1 MKRRGIM
8 GMLLL
13 GLLLIGVIACGS
25 DDKETTSQQST
36 ESDTNVTI
44 TADGNIEALSHERLT
59 FGSGGKVGEI
69 AVKEGD
75 KVSKGDVLAK
85 LDTGALEL
93 AEAQAQVALTQ
104 AQVALTQAQVAFTQA
119 KLAQQTAEHNLK
131 NTQDTEGTLEL
142 ALSNA
147 QIAVRTAR
155 FNLEK
160 TTDLYTWSDI
170 KMAKGDVDD
179 ARRYLDELLERI
191 GKYLPKDD
199 EGNYPSIEE
208 YVFGEDFPKPPGYKL
223 WQRELVHAQSRLNT
237 AEDRLDAMLS
247 GSDPEEVAI
256 KKLQL
261 ETAEKAEAEAQKN
274 LDKLSDEL
282 VIKALEVEAAKESV
296 EHAQQNVNL
305 AQQNADLANK
315 SLYQAQKNLE
325 EATIIAPFDGTVAN
339 IDVKEGEFL
348 SPAAYT
354 GTTIVELVDPRHMEL
369 TARVDELDVVKVKTG
384 QKVMISVDAMP
395 GTKLEGLVTFISP
408 VAREP
413 GVVLFEDEDEEKE
426 YEVKINFNIPENSPI
441 RAGMS
446 ATAEIIV
453 ELIVLGG
460 SFSVQKT
467 NSVELKTLG
476 VPNRP
481 LDTFHLFRPSD

>member
-59 FGSGGKVGEI
+59 FGSGGKVAQV

-75 KVSKGDVLAK
+75 RVSKGDVLAR

-93 AEAQAQVALTQ
+93 AEAKAQVALTQ
-104 AQVALTQAQVAFTQA
+104 AQVALTQAQVALTQA
-119 KLAQQTAEHNLK
+119 KLAEQTAAHNLK
-131 NTQDTEGTLEL
+131 NTRDTEGALEL
-142 ALSNA
+142 ALSNT
-147 QIAVRTAR
+147 QIDVRTAK
-155 FNLEK
+155 FNLEQ

-170 KMAKGDVDD
+170 KTAKGDVDD
-179 ARRYLDELLERI
+179 ARRYLDELLDRI
-191 GKYLPKDD
+191 GKFLPEDE
-199 EGNYPSIEE
+199 EGNYPLIEE
-208 YVFGEDFPKPPGYKL
+208 YVFGEDFPKPPGYEI
-223 WQRELVHAQSRLNT
+223 WQEELVHAQKRLNT

-296 EHAQQNVNL
+296 EHTQQNVNL
-305 AQQNADLANK
+305 AQQNVDLAQK
-315 SLYQAQKNLE
+315 SLVQARKDLE

-339 IDVKEGEFL
+339 IGVKEGEFL

-369 TARVDELDVVKVKTG
+369 SVRVDELDVVKVKTG
-384 QKVMISVDAMP
+384 QKVIISVDAMP
-395 GTKLEGLVTFISP
+395 GTKLGGRITFISP

-413 GVVLFEDEDEEKE
+413 VGVVLFEDEDEEKS
-426 YEVKINFNIPENSPI
+426 YVVKIDFDIPENSPI

-446 ATAEIIV
+446 ATAEIII
-453 ELIVLGG
+453 E
-460 SFSVQKT
+460 
-467 NSVELKTLG
+467 
-476 VPNRP
+476 
-481 LDTFHLFRPSD
+481 

>member
-59 FGSGGKVGEI
+59 FGSGGKVVEI

-305 AQQNADLANK
+305 AQQNVDLVKK

-453 ELIVLGG
+453 E
-460 SFSVQKT
+460 
-467 NSVELKTLG
+467 
-476 VPNRP
+476 
-481 LDTFHLFRPSD
+481 

>member
-25 DDKETTSQQST
+25 DDEETTNQQST

-59 FGSGGKVGEI
+59 FGSGGKVAQV

-75 KVSKGDVLAK
+75 RVSKGDVLAR

-93 AEAQAQVALTQ
+93 AEAQAQVAMTQ
-104 AQVALTQAQVAFTQA
+104 AQVAMTQAQVTMTQA
-119 KLAQQTAEHNLK
+119 KLAEQTAAHNLK
-131 NTQDTEGTLEL
+131 NTRDTEGALEL
-142 ALSNA
+142 ALTNA
-147 QIAVRTAR
+147 QIDVRTAK
-155 FNLEK
+155 FNLEQ
-160 TTDLYTWSDI
+160 TRDLYTWSDI
-170 KMAKGDVDD
+170 KTAKADVDD
-179 ARRYLDELLERI
+179 ARRYLDELLEKV
-191 GKYLPKDD
+191 GLFLPED
-199 EGNYPSIEE
+199 EEGQYPKIEE
-208 YVFGEDFPKPPGYKL
+208 YVFGEDFFKGTAWES
-223 WQRELVHAQSRLNT
+223 WQEELVHAQSRLNT

-305 AQQNADLANK
+305 AQQNVDLAQK
-315 SLYQAQKNLE
+315 SLIQARKDLE

-339 IDVKEGEFL
+339 IGVKEGEFL

-354 GTTIVELVDPRHMEL
+354 GTTIVELIDPRHMEL
-369 TARVDELDVVKVKTG
+369 TARVDELDIVKVKTG

-426 YEVKINFNIPENSPI
+426 YEVKINFNIPENTPI

-453 ELIVLGG
+453 E
-460 SFSVQKT
+460 
-467 NSVELKTLG
+467 
-476 VPNRP
+476 
-481 LDTFHLFRPSD
+481 

>member
-1 MKRRGIM
+1 MKRRGTICI
-8 GMLLL
+8 LLL
-13 GLLLIGVIACGS
+13 GLILITATACGS
-25 DDKETTSQQST
+25 DDKETTSQQPT

-44 TADGNIEALSHERLT
+44 TADGNIEASSHERLT
-59 FGSGGKVGEI
+59 FGSSGKVAQV

-75 KVSKGDVLAK
+75 KVSKGDVLAR

-104 AQVALTQAQVAFTQA
+104 AQVALTQAQVAMTQA
-119 KLAQQTAEHNLK
+119 KLAEQTAAHNLK
-131 NTQDTEGTLEL
+131 NTRDTEGALEL
-142 ALSNA
+142 AVSNA
-147 QIAVRTAR
+147 QIDVRTAK
-155 FNLEK
+155 FNLEQ
-160 TTDLYTWSDI
+160 TRDLYTWSDI
-170 KMAKGDVDD
+170 YTAKADVDD
-179 ARRYLDELLERI
+179 ARRYLNELLEKA
-191 GKYLPKDD
+191 GLFLPQDE

-208 YVFGEDFPKPPGYKL
+208 YVFGEDFFKGPAWEG
-223 WQRELVHAQSRLNT
+223 WQEELVHAQSRLNT

-305 AQQNADLANK
+305 AQQTVNLAQK
-315 SLYQAQKNLE
+315 SLDQSRKNLV
-325 EATIIAPFDGTVAN
+325 EATIVAPFDGTVARVG
-339 IDVKEGEFL
+339 VKVGEFL
-348 SPAAYT
+348 SPAVYS
-354 GTTIVELVDPRHMEL
+354 GTTIVELIDLRHMEL
-369 TARVDELDVVKVKTG
+369 TARVDELDIVKVKTG
-384 QKVMISVDAMP
+384 QKVMVSVDAMP
-395 GTKLEGLVTFISP
+395 GTKLEGLITFISP

-413 GVVLFEDEDEEKE
+413 GVVLFESDDEEKS
-426 YEVKINFNIPENSPI
+426 YEVKIDFDIPENSPI

-453 ELIVLGG
+453 E
-460 SFSVQKT
+460 
-467 NSVELKTLG
+467 
-476 VPNRP
+476 
-481 LDTFHLFRPSD
+481 

>member
-1 MKRRGIM
+1 MKRRVTIAI
-8 GMLLL
+8 LLL
-13 GLLLIGVIACGS
+13 GLILIMATSCGGGNE
-25 DDKETTSQQST
+25 DATSQQPAG
-36 ESDTNVTI
+36 DIIVTV
-44 TADGNIEALSHERLT
+44 TADGNIEALSHQRLT
-59 FGSGGKVGEI
+59 FSSGGKVAQV

-75 KVSKGDVLAK
+75 RVSKGDVLAR

-93 AEAQAQVALTQ
+93 AGVQAQVALTKAEVALTQ
-104 AQVALTQAQVAFTQA
+104 AQVALTQA
-119 KLAQQTAEHNLK
+119 KLAEQTAAHNLK
-131 NTQDTEGTLEL
+131 NTRDTEGALEL
-142 ALSNA
+142 VLSNA
-147 QIAVRTAR
+147 QIDVRTAK
-155 FNLEK
+155 FNLEQ
-160 TTDLYTWSDI
+160 TSDLYTWSDI
-170 KMAKGDVDD
+170 KTAKADVDD
-179 ARRYLDELLERI
+179 ARRYLDELLEKA
-191 GKYLPKDD
+191 GLFLPKDE
-199 EGNYPSIEE
+199 EGNYPTIQE

-223 WQRELVHAQSRLNT
+223 WQEELVHAQSRLNT

-261 ETAEKAEAEAQKN
+261 ETAEKAEAEARKN

-282 VIKALEVEAAKESV
+282 VIKALEVEAARESV

-305 AQQNADLANK
+305 AQQNVDLAQK
-315 SLYQAQKNLE
+315 SLVQARKDLE

-453 ELIVLGG
+453 E
-460 SFSVQKT
+460 
-467 NSVELKTLG
+467 
-476 VPNRP
+476 
-481 LDTFHLFRPSD
+481 

>member
-305 AQQNADLANK
+305 AQQNVDLAQK
-315 SLYQAQKNLE
+315 SRIQASKDLE

-426 YEVKINFNIPENSPI
+426 YEVKIDFNIPENSPI

-453 ELIVLGG
+453 E
-460 SFSVQKT
+460 
-467 NSVELKTLG
+467 
-476 VPNRP
+476 
-481 LDTFHLFRPSD
+481 

>member
-36 ESDTNVTI
+36 ESDANVTI

-305 AQQNADLANK
+305 AQQNVDLAQK
-315 SLYQAQKNLE
+315 SRIQASKDLE

-453 ELIVLGG
+453 E
-460 SFSVQKT
+460 
-467 NSVELKTLG
+467 
-476 VPNRP
+476 
-481 LDTFHLFRPSD
+481 

>member
-13 GLLLIGVIACGS
+13 GLLLIEATACGGGGEVTKTQPTVKS
-25 DDKETTSQQST
+25 DIT
-36 ESDTNVTI
+36 VTG
-44 TADGNIEALSHERLT
+44 DGNIEASFHERLT
-59 FGSGGKVGEI
+59 FGSGGKVDEI
-69 AVKEGD
+69 SVKEGD
-75 KVSKGDVLAK
+75 RVSKGDVLAK

-104 AQVALTQAQVAFTQA
+104 AQVALTQAQVALTQA
-119 KLAQQTAEHNLK
+119 NLAWQTAENNLK

-170 KMAKGDVDD
+170 KTAKADVDD
-179 ARRYLDELLERI
+179 ARRYLDELLDKA
-191 GKYLPKDD
+191 GLFLPKDED
-199 EGNYPSIEE
+199 GQYPTIPE
-208 YVFGEDFPKPPGYKL
+208 YVFGEDFFKGTAWES
-223 WQRELVHAQSRLNT
+223 WQEELVHAQSRLNT

-261 ETAEKAEAEAQKN
+261 EAAEKAEAQDQKN
-274 LDKLSDEL
+274 LDKLSYEL
-282 VIKALEVEAAKESV
+282 AIKALEVELAKESV
-296 EHAQQNVNL
+296 EHAQQNINL
-305 AQQNADLANK
+305 AQQNVNLAEI
-315 SLYQAQKNLE
+315 SLDQARKNLV
-325 EATIIAPFDGTVAN
+325 EATIVAPFDGTVARVG
-339 IDVKEGEFL
+339 VKVGEFL

-354 GTTIVELVDPRHMEL
+354 GTTIVEIIDLRHMEL
-369 TARVDELDVVKVKTG
+369 TARVDELDVVRVKTG

-395 GTKLEGLVTFISP
+395 GTMLEGRVTFISP

-413 GVVLFEDEDEEKE
+413 VGVVLFEDEDEEKS
-426 YEVKINFNIPENSPI
+426 YKVKIDFDIPENSPI

-453 ELIVLGG
+453 E
-460 SFSVQKT
+460 
-467 NSVELKTLG
+467 
-476 VPNRP
+476 
-481 LDTFHLFRPSD
+481 

>member
-36 ESDTNVTI
+36 ESDANVTI

-160 TTDLYTWSDI
+160 TIDLYTWSDI

-305 AQQNADLANK
+305 AQQNVDLAQK
-315 SLYQAQKNLE
+315 SRIQASKDLE

-453 ELIVLGG
+453 E
-460 SFSVQKT
+460 
-467 NSVELKTLG
+467 
-476 VPNRP
+476 
-481 LDTFHLFRPSD
+481 